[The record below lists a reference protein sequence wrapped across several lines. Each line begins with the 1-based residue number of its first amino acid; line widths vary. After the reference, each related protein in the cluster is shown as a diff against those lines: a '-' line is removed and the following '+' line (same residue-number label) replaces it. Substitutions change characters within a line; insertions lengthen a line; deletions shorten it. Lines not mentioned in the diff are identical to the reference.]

1 MLDLINFYLIPGL
14 VVGAIYTLGAIGI
27 SLIFSI
33 LRVAHLAHGDLMAIG
48 AYFALSWVH
57 LLGGPAYLALPA
69 AMALTALVAI
79 GVDRTCY
86 RPLRRRRTVMVIIAS
101 FGVAL
106 MLRAALMLIW
116 GPDTQVYQS
125 GIQRPMVVAGLRL
138 QEKHLFILGAAIV
151 LVVLLHLFLTRT
163 ITGKAMR
170 AVSDDPDL
178 ARVCGVRTERVIL
191 AMWITAGSL
200 CAAAGVFLGVDTQL
214 SPLMGFNM
222 LLPMFAAAILGG
234 IGKPYGAI
242 VGGMVI
248 GLAEELSTYPLFGEP
263 LIEPTYK
270 SAIAFTIMVLMLLW
284 RPTGLFRGK
293 VL

>member
-69 AMALTALVAI
+69 AMALTALVAV

-138 QEKHLFILGAAIV
+138 QEKHLFILGAAIL
-151 LVVLLHLFLTRT
+151 LVILLHLFLTRT

-200 CAAAGVFLGVDTQL
+200 CAAAGVFLGIDTQL

-248 GLAEELSTYPLFGEP
+248 GLAEELSTYPLFGTP